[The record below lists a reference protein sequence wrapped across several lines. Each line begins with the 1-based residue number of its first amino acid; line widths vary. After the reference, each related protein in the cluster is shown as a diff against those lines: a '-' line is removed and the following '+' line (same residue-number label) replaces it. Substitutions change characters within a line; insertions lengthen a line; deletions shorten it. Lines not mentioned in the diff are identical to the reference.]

1 MIQLRNIHK
10 SFGNHHVLRGVNLT
24 VQDGEVVSII
34 GASGSGK
41 STFLRTINF
50 LEPADEGEIIL
61 NDLSVDAAKASKE
74 DILKLRRNTAMVFQS
89 YNLLRHHTALENVM
103 EALVVVQKK
112 SKQEAREIALREL
125 NRVGLSDRTGY
136 YPHQLSGG
144 QQQRVGIA
152 RALAI
157 RPEVMLFD
165 EPTSALDPEMVGGV
179 LDVIESI
186 AKEGMTMIIVTHEMN
201 FARDVSDQVA
211 FFDEG
216 VIRELGTPDE
226 IFLHTREERTKQF
239 LQRIT
244 R

>member
-1 MIQLRNIHK
+1 M
-10 SFGNHHVLRGVNLT
+10 
-24 VQDGEVVSII
+24 
-34 GASGSGK
+34 
-41 STFLRTINF
+41 
-50 LEPADEGEIIL
+50 
-61 NDLSVDAAKASKE
+61 
-74 DILKLRRNTAMVFQS
+74 
-89 YNLLRHHTALENVM
+89 
-103 EALVVVQKK
+103 
-112 SKQEAREIALREL
+112 
-125 NRVGLSDRTGY
+125 
-136 YPHQLSGG
+136 
-144 QQQRVGIA
+144 GIA